1 MAGKPPFQRARVR
14 GVSLAES
21 VTHIAETHAEDN
33 VYLPLLDHFSA
44 RQISDLTFAIGLMN
58 CFNRLAIG
66 MRM

>member
-1 MAGKPPFQRARVR
+1 MAGKPPFSEQECAA
-14 GVSLAES
+14 LAWAES

-44 RQISDLTFAIGLMN
+44 REISDLTFAIGLMN

>member
-14 GVSLAES
+14 GVSPAES

-44 RQISDLTFAIGLMN
+44 REISDLTFAIGLMN